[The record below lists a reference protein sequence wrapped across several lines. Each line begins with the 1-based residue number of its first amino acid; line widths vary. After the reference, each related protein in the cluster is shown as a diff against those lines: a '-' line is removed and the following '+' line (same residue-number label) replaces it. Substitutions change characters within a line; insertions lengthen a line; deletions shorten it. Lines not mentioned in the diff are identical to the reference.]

1 MKTLLAI
8 LIIVA
13 LIMFFTRPSIEKHK
27 AAITDEIV
35 KAAQQGG
42 LDSNAVVCWDFEG
55 KNAELVNQ
63 AKNNPEAARKA
74 VAEEVGKSL
83 TVKDF
88 WLCNVGT
95 VTLNGKPQNV
105 SFGAFGHV
113 FCTGTK

>member
-1 MKTLLAI
+1 MTLSMA
-8 LIIVA
+8 
-13 LIMFFTRPSIEKHK
+13 TG
-27 AAITDEIV
+27 T
-35 KAAQQGG
+35 
-42 LDSNAVVCWDFEG
+42 
-55 KNAELVNQ
+55 
-63 AKNNPEAARKA
+63 RKA